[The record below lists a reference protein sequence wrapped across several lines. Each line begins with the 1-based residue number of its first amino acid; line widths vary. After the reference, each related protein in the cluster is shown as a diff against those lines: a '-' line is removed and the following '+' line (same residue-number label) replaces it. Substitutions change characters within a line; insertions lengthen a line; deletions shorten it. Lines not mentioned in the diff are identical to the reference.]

1 MPPSEKCLPCSQT
14 QLAVREPFASR
25 LNAPNIRP
33 GAARFLTPSSCGLLT
48 EGADLCPHIKSEAS
62 GMSPGAL
69 KGRSGWGP
77 GVIRGRGPG
86 PFVDSTWGPSRQLPG
101 CWGLGLPQ
109 TINLSLSF
117 QEQFCF

>member
-1 MPPSEKCLPCSQT
+1 MGTGSVHSHKALLRCPRRRNAVGATPPL
-14 QLAVREPFASR
+14 LFASR

-69 KGRSGWGP
+69 KG
-77 GVIRGRGPG
+77 
-86 PFVDSTWGPSRQLPG
+86 
-101 CWGLGLPQ
+101 
-109 TINLSLSF
+109 
-117 QEQFCF
+117 